1 MQQLSAAEL
10 IGQTYGFGIG
20 TALAALLLA
29 LVWRSGGTDRR
40 PRFLFAACILIAN
53 GSGFAKN
60 LALELGVS
68 PQSALVGQIRS
79 FGFMAAA
86 MLPLSIVIIWRN
98 NAVSKVRRKIGDV
111 LVVYATSSGLL
122 IAAGLAL
129 GTIQMPGLSGFDVL
143 KGLSKDT
150 PRPLTIF
157 VTGFHEHAL
166 EAFRARAIAYLLKP
180 IEEDHLREMIER
192 AFRLLASIPSREEE
206 DQNVSR
212 LLGDEL
218 PVMEQIVARK
228 ANRVFLLDP
237 AEALVFYMDGGI
249 VRVRVDN
256 DTYWVNYQ
264 LGELE
269 QALASRGFFRARR
282 SSLVNLKRVKEI
294 RSDPRSSFVLVMS
307 DARNTEVE
315 VSERQGR
322 ALRTRIPGL

>member
-1 MQQLSAAEL
+1 MQIRAFLADDEQAARSRL
-10 IGQTYGFGIG
+10 RRLLDRHPQVRIIGE
-20 TALAALLLA
+20 A
-29 LVWRSGGTDRR
+29 
-40 PRFLFAACILIAN
+40 AN
-53 GSGFAKN
+53 GIEAVEAIER
-60 LALELGVS
+60 LRPEL
-68 PQSALVGQIRS
+68 L
-79 FGFMAAA
+79 F
-86 MLPLSIVIIWRN
+86 L
-98 NAVSKVRRKIGDV
+98 D
-111 LVVYATSSGLL
+111 
-122 IAAGLAL
+122 
-129 GTIQMPGLSGFDVL
+129 IQMPGLSGFDVL

-206 DQNVSR
+206 DQNVNR